1 MEIKKDQPLVLL
13 SGKESDYE
21 IVAYARAICNFDS
34 AAQIGEFK
42 KLLDPDIDASYAQ
55 QRMFLI
61 WAAQKRLI
69 ELTEKGP
76 GAQWWLGAYG
86 ELNDSF

>member
-1 MEIKKDQPLVLL
+1 MLL

-55 QRMFLI
+55 QRMFFFFFF
-61 WAAQKRLI
+61 QKRLI

>member
-1 MEIKKDQPLVLL
+1 MLL

-21 IVAYARAICNFDS
+21 VVAYAQALCDFDS
-34 AAQIGEFK
+34 NAQIAEFK

-61 WAAQKRLI
+61 WATKNHLI
-69 ELTEKGP
+69 ELTEKSP

-86 ELNDSF
+86 ELHDSP